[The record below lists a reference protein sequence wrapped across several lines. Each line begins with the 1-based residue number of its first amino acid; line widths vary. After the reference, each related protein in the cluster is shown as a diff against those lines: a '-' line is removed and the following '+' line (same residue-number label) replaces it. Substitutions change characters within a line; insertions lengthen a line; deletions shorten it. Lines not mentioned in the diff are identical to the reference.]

1 MGERELSD
9 IIRREMEKRDSLE
22 RERERGKKKRAKYYK
37 TYTTK

>member
-22 RERERGKKKRAKYYK
+22 RERERKKKKSK
-37 TYTTK
+37 IL